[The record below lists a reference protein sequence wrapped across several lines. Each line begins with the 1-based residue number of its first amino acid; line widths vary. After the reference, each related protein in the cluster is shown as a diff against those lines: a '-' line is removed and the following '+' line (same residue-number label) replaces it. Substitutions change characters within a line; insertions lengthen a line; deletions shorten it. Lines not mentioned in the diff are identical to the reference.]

1 MLLFFVSLSQL
12 LVVKEGKKEQYKID
26 KENKKEMK
34 KKKNE
39 KTNTQILLTTRP
51 GTKQYNIRER

>member
-1 MLLFFVSLSQL
+1 VLLFFVSLSQL

>member
-39 KTNTQILLTTRP
+39 KTNTQILFTTRP